1 MINFSDIPK
10 IIYNRWNRFRLKRC
24 GVKLSGYSCFLG
36 RIYINIS
43 TESDVQIFNNV
54 VFTNGRGANP
64 LCGNINGAI
73 QVSRNATLIVGSYTG
88 ISSAHIWAK
97 EKIIIGSHVDIGA
110 DCIIMDNDCHS
121 LDWSIRQNKD
131 IDVSGEYIDYANS
144 KSAPII
150 IEDNVLIGARSI
162 ILKGVTIGARSIIG
176 AGSVVTRDILS
187 DCIAAGNPCK
197 VVKSLI

>member
-1 MINFSDIPK
+1 MIKYSNIAR
-10 IIYNRWNRFRLKRC
+10 IIQNKLNRNRLKRR
-24 GVKLSGYSCFLG
+24 GVELSRNSCFLG
-36 RIYINIS
+36 RIYLDVS
-43 TESDVQIFNNV
+43 LYAHVQIGDNV
-54 VFTNGRGANP
+54 VFTNGGGTNP

-73 QVSRNATLIVGSYTG
+73 KASKNSVLIIGPNTG

-176 AGSVVTRDILS
+176 AGSVVTRDIPS

-197 VVKSLI
+197 VLKSLI